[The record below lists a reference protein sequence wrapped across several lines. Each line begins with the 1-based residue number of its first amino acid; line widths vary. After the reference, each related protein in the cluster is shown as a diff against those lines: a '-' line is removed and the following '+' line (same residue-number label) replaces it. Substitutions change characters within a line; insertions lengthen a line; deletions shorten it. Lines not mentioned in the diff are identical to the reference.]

1 MLATIITIGDEILI
15 GQIVD
20 TNSAWMAN
28 KLNEIG
34 IKIHEIISV
43 SDNESHILEAVDK
56 SMKQSDIVFITG
68 GLGPTKDD
76 ITKATLCKYFNAEL
90 ILNEALLTQLTAY
103 FKQRGRVMNESNK
116 MQAYVPDNCEVIPN
130 ERGTAKGMWFEK
142 DNRILLSM
150 PGVPHEM
157 KHIMEDHILQRLQ
170 RDYALPYIHHKNI
183 MTAGLGESYIAEKI
197 SDIEDGLPAHIKLA
211 YLPHLGAVRL
221 RLTGRGKVGT
231 DLIEEINRISASITD
246 RIAFYVYGFD
256 ELKLEEALGN
266 LLKKHQKTIST
277 AESCTGGSVA
287 AAITSVPGSSA
298 YYEGSLITY
307 SYEVKQRELG
317 VKAETLTKYGAVS
330 TETVEEMLVG
340 ILGKMN
346 TDYGIAISGVAGP
359 GGGTPEKP
367 VGTVYVCVGNKT
379 KMQTKRYQL
388 TQNRADNIALT
399 TTYALFQMTSFMDEV
414 VGLLC

>member
-317 VKAETLTKYGAVS
+317 VKAETLAKYGAVS

-399 TTYALFQMTSFMDEV
+399 TTYALFQMKSFMDEV
-414 VGLLC
+414 EGLLS